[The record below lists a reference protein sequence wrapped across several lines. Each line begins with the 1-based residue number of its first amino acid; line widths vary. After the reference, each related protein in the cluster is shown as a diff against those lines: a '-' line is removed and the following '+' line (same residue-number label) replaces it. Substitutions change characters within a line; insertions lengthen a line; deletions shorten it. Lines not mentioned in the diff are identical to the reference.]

1 MGDKNAMTSLSGK
14 RLVVFG
20 CGYVGTAV
28 AVAALGR
35 GMTVTAL
42 TRNAV
47 TAAAL
52 RSKGIETVVAD
63 LASRDW
69 HGKIPPNPE
78 FVLNCVSSGG
88 GGLEAYR
95 RSYVEGTR
103 SMLEWAKRGGTMGT
117 LVYTS
122 STSVYP
128 QGDGVIVDESAPT
141 PSSSA
146 SDRARL
152 LLQAED
158 EIRAAVGVCHRWF
171 LLRLA
176 GIYGPGR
183 RHLVDQVRSG
193 EVAGTGERHLNLV
206 HCDDIVG
213 AIMACCTAPSLVASD
228 VFNVVDDVPTP
239 KADVVAW
246 LAAEMGVPVPSFTGE
261 PISAGRGN
269 TPDRI
274 ISNTKIKARLK
285 WSPRHPTFRDGYGSG
300 MLRGT

>member
-1 MGDKNAMTSLSGK
+1 M
-14 RLVVFG
+14 VFG

-28 AVAALGR
+28 AVEALGR
-35 GMTVTAL
+35 GAVVTAL
-42 TRNAV
+42 TRNVAL
-47 TAAAL
+47 AAEL
-52 RSKGIETVVAD
+52 RSKGMETVVAD
-63 LASRDW
+63 LANRDW

-103 SMLEWAKRGGTMGT
+103 SILDWAKQGGTVGT

-128 QGDGVIVDESAPT
+128 QGDGVRVDETAPT
-141 PSSSA
+141 PSASA

-158 EIRAAVGVCHRWF
+158 EIRGAGGVCRRWF
-171 LLRLA
+171 VLRLA
-176 GIYGPGR
+176 GIYGPAR
-183 RHLVDQVRSG
+183 THLVDQVRSG

-206 HCDDIVG
+206 HRDDIVG
-213 AIMACCTAPSLVASD
+213 AVMACYAAPSVVASD
-228 VFNVVDDVPTP
+228 VFNVVDDAPTP
-239 KADVVAW
+239 KAEVVTW
-246 LAAEMGVPVPSFTGE
+246 LAAALGVPVPRFTGE
-261 PISAGRGN
+261 PISTGRGS

-274 ISNTKIKARLK
+274 VSNAKVKARLN
-285 WSPRHPTFRDGYGSG
+285 WSPSHPTFRDGYGSG